1 MQENKCRNLDYF
13 SQSYNLYYKNAF
25 CLTNCKENRI
35 SLDKFKMF
43 DKKQKRNVFIFF
55 EMLTKC
61 INFAAENEHN
71 VKERLDLNSKP
82 MKVRFRKETI
92 NRSINTLL
100 IIKGL

>member
-1 MQENKCRNLDYF
+1 
-13 SQSYNLYYKNAF
+13 
-25 CLTNCKENRI
+25 
-35 SLDKFKMF
+35 MF
-43 DKKQKRNVFIFF
+43 DKKQRRNVFIFF
-55 EMLTKC
+55 KMLTKC

-71 VKERLDLNSKP
+71 VKERLDLNSKL

>member
-13 SQSYNLYYKNAF
+13 SLSYNLYHKNAF
-25 CLTNCKENRI
+25 CLTNCKENVI

-61 INFAAENEHN
+61 INFAAENEHS
-71 VKERLDLNSKP
+71 VKERLDLNGKP